1 MIIHV
6 RNAGDPPTQTYKTKK
21 VDLICQK
28 PGSNFKTS
36 CLYDKAVISA
46 MEMLVFIKQTHRYSE
61 MIRNASRMYGDIH
74 DPLGLTYPGPCN
86 L

>member
-1 MIIHV
+1 MLIV
-6 RNAGDPPTQTYKTKK
+6 SVKNACNPHTQTYKTKK

-28 PGSNFKTS
+28 PGSNFKIS

-74 DPLGLTYPGPCN
+74 DPL
-86 L
+86 